1 MRLLLDTHALIWA
14 VDDPIELGKQAAVAL
29 QDSKNE
35 LLISAGTTWELS
47 IKISL
52 SKLTLSLP
60 FLQWM
65 TTAVDDL
72 STQISPITFEHADKH
87 SSLPYHHRD
96 PFDRLLAAQAQVEE
110 LSLVSGD
117 LIFDQYE
124 ISRLWE

>member
-14 VDDPIELGKQAAVAL
+14 VDDPIELGKQAAVAS

-72 STQISPITFEHADKH
+72 STQILPITFEHAD
-87 SSLPYHHRD
+87 LPVV
-96 PFDRLLAAQAQVEE
+96 Q
-110 LSLVSGD
+110 LSDVLSILTVAP
-117 LIFDQYE
+117 LQ
-124 ISRLWE
+124 